1 MSDGAGIS
9 NPLFF
14 IGAVEAN
21 GEARLEGR
29 VKVRAFGIHGTQQ
42 QVPTDML
49 PWAIVAQ
56 GGYDPNVVPKINSWV
71 YGMFLDGRDA
81 QQPMVLGLIPTQY
94 QTEINPEAN
103 GWGVI
108 PGVGGDVDA
117 LGSTPTDYGS
127 PQNSPLARGERTE
140 DTHVLQQEIGRTLSV
155 PIAGPDGDTWDE
167 PGSAYNAQYPRNRV
181 ISTANHSIELDDT
194 EGAERIMIHHKSGSF
209 VQIDSRGTTVEK
221 TVSDKYEVM
230 DRKQHVVVGG
240 QSTVTIMGNSYVK
253 VLGNK
258 IEEITGDL
266 QTLVHGEYHL
276 SVGGQATINASEQV
290 QVRGA
295 DVKVEANVGTMS
307 IKAGKELNIRA
318 GGDSYGAISFK
329 AEKVM
334 IQAVDKLHLK
344 GGTQVN
350 VQSLGEMN
358 FYSSGAITQLSAMWS
373 AHARESVLIGADDT
387 VDITGTT
394 GVALGGG
401 EKVDINA
408 DTVDISTLINL
419 DPPTPARV
427 PVFAEG
433 DITSKFEVAPGGKAY
448 EAASPYPENAT
459 ESAVVEAPEPVEK
472 STSIVPNY
480 QGSRGS
486 TGYSAVDH
494 GGESGGENT
503 GDTGGNTAGGNV
515 SAATQNSVTPLL
527 DFIGN
532 KESEGYDDISDKVSD
547 SRYPSKPITQMTIQ
561 EILDWQE
568 SIDTFQLSEAA
579 GRYQIVEDT
588 LRGFDNDEYPNLQ
601 AAIRGGEGQT
611 PLYERAGLTTGDL
624 FSPENQD
631 KLAITL
637 LEGRGLTRFLEGRI
651 TREEFGDNLAGEWAS
666 LPLITGPNRGRSKY
680 EGDSAGNT
688 SLASIDQVLAVI
700 DQVKGNYDVQDDTTQ
715 RPDDGSADPVTD
727 APIATN
733 ETEEDDGAFEDAEY
747 TNLYGSKLEDDSAT
761 YLAVAQGD
769 FNEGDRVSYQG
780 AEMSV
785 QEYEPG
791 RFRLNVVTRNEELAS
806 GGIYSSDVIVS

>member
-1 MSDGAGIS
+1 MFDHGVGIR

-108 PGVGGDVDA
+108 PDRGGDVDA
-117 LGSTPTDYGS
+117 AGSTPEDYGR
-127 PQNSPLARGERTE
+127 PQSSPLARGEEAE
-140 DTHVLQQEIGRTLSV
+140 DTHQLSQEMGRTLNI
-155 PIAGPDGDTWDE
+155 PIAGPSGDTWDE
-167 PGSAYNAQYPRNRV
+167 PGSAYNAQYPQNRV
-181 ISTANHSIELDDT
+181 ISTRNHSIELDDT
-194 EGAERIMIHHKSGSF
+194 EGSERIMIHHKSGSF
-209 VQIDSRGTTVEK
+209 IQIDSRGTTVEK
-221 TVSDKYEVM
+221 TTSDKYEVM
-230 DRKQHVVVGG
+230 DRKQHLVVGG
-240 QSTVTIMGNSYVK
+240 MSTVTIMGNSYVK
-253 VLGNK
+253 VLGDK

-318 GGDSYGAISFK
+318 GGDNYGAISFK

-408 DTVDISTLINL
+408 DTVDISTLVNL
-419 DPPTPARV
+419 APPTPARV

-448 EAASPYPENAT
+448 EPASPYPENAT
-459 ESAVVEAPEPVEK
+459 ESATVEAPEPVEK
-472 STSIVPNY
+472 STSTAPVN

-486 TGYSAVDH
+486 SGYSSVDH
-494 GGESGGENT
+494 SGEGGSNSGNGRYDGSST
-503 GDTGGNTAGGNV
+503 IGDIT
-515 SAATQNSVTPLL
+515 AATQNSVTPLL

-532 KESEGYDDISDKVSD
+532 KESEGYDDISDLISE
-547 SRYPSKPITQMTIQ
+547 SRYPSKPVTQMTIQ

-568 SIDTFQLSEAA
+568 SIDRFQLSEAV
-579 GRYQIVEDT
+579 GRYQVVEDT
-588 LRGFDNDEYPNLQ
+588 LRGFDNDKTAGPGN
-601 AAIRGGEGQT
+601 
-611 PLYERAGLTTGDL
+611 PLYTRAGLSTSSL
-624 FSPENQD
+624 YSPENQD
-631 KLAITL
+631 KIAIVL
-637 LEGRGLTRFLEGRI
+637 IEGRGLTKFLEGRI

-666 LPLITGPNRGRSKY
+666 LPLITGPNRGRSRY
-680 EGDSAGNT
+680 EGDAAGNR
-688 SLASIDQVLAVI
+688 SLTSIDEVLAVI
-700 DQVKGNYDVQDDTTQ
+700 DQVKINYNGQDDTTQ
-715 RPDDGSADPVTD
+715 RPDDGSTDPVTD
-727 APIATN
+727 ETANDETN
-733 ETEEDDGAFEDAEY
+733 EEEDDGVSDFDRAEY
-747 TNLYGSKLEDDSAT
+747 ADLYGSKMEDDSNT

-769 FNEGDRVSYQG
+769 FKEGDRVSYQG

-791 RFRLNVVTRNEELAS
+791 RYRMNVVTRNEDLAS
-806 GGIYSSDVIVS
+806 QGIYSGDVVVS